1 MRVIVSAAAL
11 AAILLNSGSAQG
23 RVKKPLP
30 RRAQPVVAAPVTADA
45 FLAANARVRGVIQ
58 TASGLQYQV
67 IKPGSGTERP
77 GDGDVALVNY
87 VGTLTNGTTF
97 DKSAQ
102 PTPLPVA
109 GLVPG
114 FAEALKAMPRG
125 AQYRVWIKPSLGYG
139 EAGAGPIPR
148 GAVLVFDIDLID
160 FISQAAF
167 DQLRQQRLADPKAS
181 PAAP

>member
-1 MRVIVSAAAL
+1 MRAIAFAAGLAAL
-11 AAILLNSGSAQG
+11 LLTSGIAQA
-23 RVKKPLP
+23 RVKKPLQ
-30 RRAQPVVAAPVTADA
+30 RRAQPVAAVPVTADA

-58 TASGLQYQV
+58 TPSGLQYRV
-67 IKPGSGTERP
+67 VKPGTGTEKP

-87 VGTLTNGTTF
+87 VGKLTNGTTF

-139 EAGAGPIPR
+139 EAGSGPIPPKS
-148 GAVLVFDIDLID
+148 VLVFDIDLID

-167 DQLRQQRLADPKAS
+167 DQLRQQQLADPKTA

>member
-1 MRVIVSAAAL
+1 MRAIAFAAGLAAL
-11 AAILLNSGSAQG
+11 LLTSGIAQA

-30 RRAQPVVAAPVTADA
+30 RRAQPVAAVPVTADA

-58 TASGLQYQV
+58 TPSGLQYRV
-67 IKPGSGTERP
+67 VKPGTGTEKP

-87 VGTLTNGTTF
+87 VGKLTNGTTF

-139 EAGAGPIPR
+139 EAGSGPIPPKS
-148 GAVLVFDIDLID
+148 VLVFDIDLID

-167 DQLRQQRLADPKAS
+167 DQLRQQQPADPKA
-181 PAAP
+181 APSGQ